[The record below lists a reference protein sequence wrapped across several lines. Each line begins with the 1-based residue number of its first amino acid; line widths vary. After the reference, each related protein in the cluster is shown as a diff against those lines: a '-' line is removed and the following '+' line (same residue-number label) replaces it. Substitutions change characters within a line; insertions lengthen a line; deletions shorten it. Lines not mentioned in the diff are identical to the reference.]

1 MSTIRLIVVHSLT
14 KLHIKPRCDSQTCFI
29 FNPSHRLAISKHE
42 DGSCFPANIGFRYLS
57 SDNRSKRESNT
68 KINLAVNSSTQP
80 GPPLPSQPPPNSCR
94 KNWILGGLIAIVLPF
109 FRNKWGPLFK
119 LTKEVEDAVERVEHV
134 TEVIEK
140 VAEEVEKV
148 AEDVGDELPEGG
160 KLRGAFERVENVAK
174 KAAKDAH
181 FAEEMIDKV
190 EEVEKEVE
198 EFMEPTNLDQPN
210 GAAKESNEKK

>member
-42 DGSCFPANIGFRYLS
+42 DGSCFPANIGFRYL
-57 SDNRSKRESNT
+57 
-68 KINLAVNSSTQP
+68 
-80 GPPLPSQPPPNSCR
+80 
-94 KNWILGGLIAIVLPF
+94 
-109 FRNKWGPLFK
+109 
-119 LTKEVEDAVERVEHV
+119 KEVEDAVERVEHV